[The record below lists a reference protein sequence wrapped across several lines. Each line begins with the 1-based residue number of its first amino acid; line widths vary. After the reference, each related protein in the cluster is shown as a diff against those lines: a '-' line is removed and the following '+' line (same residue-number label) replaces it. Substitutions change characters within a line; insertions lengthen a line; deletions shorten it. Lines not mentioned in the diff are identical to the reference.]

1 MATLVV
7 SEKIMRL
14 DYNAGELA
22 IVEEGYTSGIWL
34 RDNNELG
41 QSKAIASS
49 IPAGDFVMI
58 LEVEGEGVRVL
69 SRSGTVG
76 WTWTNRLRGLW

>member
-1 MATLVV
+1 
-7 SEKIMRL
+7 MRL

-34 RDNNELG
+34 RDNNELER
-41 QSKAIASS
+41 SKAIANS

-58 LEVEGEGVRVL
+58 LEVEGEGVKVL

>member
-1 MATLVV
+1 
-7 SEKIMRL
+7 MRL
-14 DYNAGELA
+14 DYDVGELA

-34 RDNNELG
+34 RDENALG
-41 QSKAIASS
+41 RSKAIASS
-49 IPAGDFVMI
+49 ISAGDFVVI